1 MTAPTTAAAG
11 YINTLLPTGY
21 SLVVNPLNNT
31 GPMGN
36 TVTNLFG
43 SYNTALS
50 DGDVIQK
57 WTGSGYQNFNYFG
70 DGYWEDENFNP
81 VAATTLAVGDGA
93 VVYNSDSAGVNTFIG
108 EVDGI
113 ISIDPIVL
121 EPVLTPAPGIYL
133 RGRIFPAA
141 PGTFENIMGRA
152 PIDFDAVLK
161 LDTAGN
167 PLISYFMGGE
177 WFDPLGGNTAPTLF
191 VGEAA
196 FFDTTGGAFSG
207 FVLPSGI
214 TVPEPTAVTL
224 GIVCLFATALRQ
236 RRTNRS

>member
-1 MTAPTTAAAG
+1 
-11 YINTLLPTGY
+11 
-21 SLVVNPLNNT
+21 
-31 GPMGN
+31 MGN

-57 WTGSGYQNFNYFG
+57 WTGSGYQNFKHYFG
-70 DGYWEDENFNP
+70 EWTDENFYP
-81 VAATTLAVGDGA
+81 AAATTLAVGEGA
-93 VVYNSDSAGVNTFIG
+93 VVLNFGSAGVNTFIG
-108 EVDGI
+108 EVEGF
-113 ISIDPIVL
+113 ISIDPVVL
-121 EPVLTPAPGIYL
+121 EPVLTPSPGIYL

-152 PIDFDAVLK
+152 PIDFDAVMK

-167 PLISYFMGGE
+167 PLISHFMGGE

-196 FFDTTGGAFSG
+196 FFDITGGQFGG
-207 FVLPSGI
+207 FVLPTGVI
-214 TVPEPTAVTL
+214 VPEPTSIAMVGL
-224 GIVCLFATALRQ
+224 GLMGAFFNR
-236 RRTNRS
+236 RRTNRF